1 MRPKKNTLPDDD
13 PKSLAEEQAEAYE
26 RDARIEPQPV
36 PPEKY
41 PLNPTIDANP
51 QGKRHAESVPE
62 RGERG
67 TGGSLALVLLAIF
80 GLAVL
85 GFLAFDWGQ
94 PSTNTSMN
102 QTTTESVPPNTVDQ
116 NQPADTQPQQ
126 PDGGT
131 GSSSLPAQ
139 PVKPEQ
145 PSGGTTTTQP

>member
-1 MRPKKNTLPDDD
+1 MMMRPQKNTLPDDD

-26 RDARIEPQPV
+26 SDARIEPQPV

-51 QGKRHAESVPE
+51 QGKRQAQSVPE

-67 TGGSLALVLLAIF
+67 TGGSPALVLLAIF
-80 GLAVL
+80 GLVVL

-94 PSTNTSMN
+94 PSTNTSMS
-102 QTTTESVPPNTVDQ
+102 QTTESVQPNTEDQ

-126 PDGGT
+126 PDSGT

-139 PVKPEQ
+139 PVKP
-145 PSGGTTTTQP
+145 SGGTTTTQP